1 MYLTQEKQQEL
12 LPLLQEQASYDPRTG
27 SILIYKDERWS
38 STQSHLTIR
47 GFLHRVPQKLAAWLL
62 SEGTTVPDGYEILCR
77 NLDEQ
82 DFTRFNLILVQKEDY
97 SRINR
102 LVCNARN
109 HFRLIEHSTDNF
121 KVLVKWIDFDTGIR
135 RKKVFEDSVIAR
147 QFIKK
152 NLRNLMKELERLGVN
167 LEEAELFLNPPRL

>member
-1 MYLTQEKQQEL
+1 MYLTQQKQEEL
-12 LPLLQEQASYDPRTG
+12 LPLLLQQASYNPRTG
-27 SILIYKDERWS
+27 SILIYKDERWT
-38 STQSHLTIR
+38 STNSYLTVR

-62 SEGTTVPDGYEILCR
+62 SEGKTVPDGYEILCR

-82 DFTRFNLILVQKEDY
+82 DFTRFNLILVPKEDY

-109 HFRLIEHSTDNF
+109 HFKLKEHTEDSF
-121 KVLVKWIDFDTGIR
+121 KVQVTWIDFDTGTR
-135 RKKVFEDSVIAR
+135 RKKVFQDSTVAR

-152 NLRNLMKELERLGVN
+152 NLRDLMKELEVLGVN
-167 LEEAELFLNPPRL
+167 LEEAELFLSTPRL